1 VSSPQRFTQVD
12 AFTDQPIAGSPAA
25 HCGLGPF
32 WSARLGKRELVGF
45 QASPRDGTVR
55 VRLEGSRAQLGGN
68 AGTVLRGEL
77 LH

>member
-12 AFTDQPIAGSPAA
+12 VFTDQPFAGNPAA

-32 WSARLGKRELVGF
+32 WSARLGKRTLVGF
-45 QASPRDGTVR
+45 QASPRGGTVR
-55 VRLEGSRAQLGGN
+55 VRLEGSRVYLGGN
-68 AGTVLRGEL
+68 AVTVLRGEL